1 MNNRKVILG
10 LALSLDAMIEGPHGE
25 YDWCFTDQDYGMKE
39 FLENVDSILYGRK
52 SYELMT
58 RDFANANPF
67 SHLKSYIFSK
77 TFPADSQYT
86 VIRDNIYDEIQKLKS
101 SPGKNLWLFGG
112 AQLATEFFRLKLIDQ
127 LSLAVHPII
136 LGQGK
141 PLFTS
146 ITDRVKLK
154 LNSSKAYSTG
164 LVSLEYDVL
173 Y

>member
-1 MNNRKVILG
+1 MENRKIILG

-39 FLENVDSILYGRK
+39 FLANVDSILYGRK
-52 SYELMT
+52 SYELLM
-58 RDFANANPF
+58 RDFGKENPF
-67 SHLKSYIFSK
+67 AHFKTYIFSK
-77 TFPADSQYT
+77 TLPADVGYT
-86 VIRDNIYDEIQKLKS
+86 VIRDNVYDEVQKLKN

-112 AQLATEFFRLKLIDQ
+112 AELTTEFFKLKLIDQ
-127 LSLAVHPII
+127 LWLSVHPII

-141 PLFTS
+141 PLFS
-146 ITDRVKLK
+146 SLTDRVKLK